1 MKGIVD
7 RIEEN
12 IAVVEIEGKM
22 YNVDLSN
29 IEEKILEGDIL
40 EVTMQDER
48 IVNIKKDSNATEERR
63 KYIEDL
69 TKDMW
74 Q

>member
-7 RIEEN
+7 RIEGN